1 MVTNLKLRQLVE
13 FSCTEVYS
21 IDTENGWCYTYRKL
35 QRVFSSFTC
44 AACHNENIVG
54 YGTDSGEFVA
64 FDGEMTKLTNAH
76 ASEVAQLMDPGGED
90 PEQRSLLQCLKDMV
104 GCTFTF
110 QLKLSPFKFS
120 PKHQSF
126 TISRIFDRESAS
138 ITSKLCS
145 TCRLYHFLNL
155 LSNYSSVVHP
165 LIWVYAQ
172 GDDSNL
178 GDGRPRVVSSKPS
191 SNVTKVSLAN
201 EALLASCGVLGK
213 ATAASSTKNTV
224 TPSHSKGRSTDFDGH
239 DIEIHKVNKAVE

>member
-1 MVTNLKLRQLVE
+1 MMRMKKGGELMTLDMLLIDEKKIETVTAAELNAYVLNSGPK
-13 FSCTEVYS
+13 FSVS
-21 IDTENGWCYTYRKL
+21 DR
-35 QRVFSSFTC
+35 
-44 AACHNENIVG
+44 
-54 YGTDSGEFVA
+54 TDSSGFVA

-126 TISRIFDRESAS
+126 TISRIFDRQSAS

-165 LIWVYAQ
+165 LIWIYAQ
-172 GDDSNL
+172 GDDNNL
-178 GDGRPRVVSSKPS
+178 GEGRPRVVTSKPS

-213 ATAASSTKNTV
+213 ATDASSVVYYEHVMWLVKAQPREQ
-224 TPSHSKGRSTDFDGH
+224 PSKT
-239 DIEIHKVNKAVE
+239 

>member
-1 MVTNLKLRQLVE
+1 MVQ
-13 FSCTEVYS
+13 
-21 IDTENGWCYTYRKL
+21 
-35 QRVFSSFTC
+35 
-44 AACHNENIVG
+44 
-54 YGTDSGEFVA
+54 
-64 FDGEMTKLTNAH
+64 
-76 ASEVAQLMDPGGED
+76 DPGGED

-110 QLKLSPFKFS
+110 QLKLSPSKFS

-126 TISRIFDRESAS
+126 TISRIFDRQSAS

-172 GDDSNL
+172 GDDNNL
-178 GDGRPRVVSSKPS
+178 GDGRPRVVTSKPS

-213 ATAASSTKNTV
+213 ATAASSVVYYEHVMWLVKAQPREQ
-224 TPSHSKGRSTDFDGH
+224 PSRT
-239 DIEIHKVNKAVE
+239 

>member
-1 MVTNLKLRQLVE
+1 MANLQLLLFELKAGRCKETIVTRLFRFLEARNVKKNGID
-13 FSCTEVYS
+13 SC
-21 IDTENGWCYTYRKL
+21 G
-35 QRVFSSFTC
+35 
-44 AACHNENIVG
+44 
-54 YGTDSGEFVA
+54 FVA

-126 TISRIFDRESAS
+126 TISRIFDRQSAS

-172 GDDSNL
+172 GDDNNL
-178 GDGRPRVVSSKPS
+178 GDGRPRVVTSKPS

-213 ATAASSTKNTV
+213 ATAASSVVYYEHVMWLVKAQPREQ
-224 TPSHSKGRSTDFDGH
+224 PSRT
-239 DIEIHKVNKAVE
+239 

>member
-1 MVTNLKLRQLVE
+1 MANPQLLLSELKADRCKETVVTRLFRFLEARNVKK
-13 FSCTEVYS
+13 
-21 IDTENGWCYTYRKL
+21 N
-35 QRVFSSFTC
+35 
-44 AACHNENIVG
+44 
-54 YGTDSGEFVA
+54 GTDSGEFVA

-126 TISRIFDRESAS
+126 TISRIFDRQSAS

-165 LIWVYAQ
+165 IIWVYAQ

-213 ATAASSTKNTV
+213 ATAASSVVYYEHVMWLVKAQPRDQ
-224 TPSHSKGRSTDFDGH
+224 PSRT
-239 DIEIHKVNKAVE
+239 